1 MESHRIPP
9 ISSLAQLMMEVESPL
24 KKHVEPN
31 TLDLLLPEDV
41 SGVMKSK
48 VNLAHGFSELHQ
60 NPSTEEHLDAMKVA
74 EANHEHEDFSELAV
88 ERKVTTEC
96 PTLGE

>member
-24 KKHVEPN
+24 RKRVEPN

-74 EANHEHEDFSELAV
+74 EANHEHEDFLESAV
-88 ERKVTTEC
+88 GREVNTKC
-96 PTLGE
+96 PAPGE